1 MGSYRSVIKLR
12 KRKRV
17 IKKADK
23 KHKLQKG
30 NPHQRGVCQKVLKQ
44 NPRKPDSGTRSVCIL
59 RQSNKRRVRA
69 FIPGE
74 GHNLQ
79 EHGVVLVQG
88 AKRKNLPGVSLKVI
102 RGKFD
107 IASVKGRTSSRSKYG
122 TTKKDE

>member
-1 MGSYRSVIKLR
+1 MR
-12 KRKRV
+12 
-17 IKKADK
+17 A
-23 KHKLQKG
+23 
-30 NPHQRGVCQKVLKQ
+30 VCLKVLKQ

-59 RQSNKRRVRA
+59 RLSNNRRVRA

-107 IASVKGRTSSRSKYG
+107 LSSVADRTSSRSKYG
-122 TTKKDE
+122 TPKPARTEKKD